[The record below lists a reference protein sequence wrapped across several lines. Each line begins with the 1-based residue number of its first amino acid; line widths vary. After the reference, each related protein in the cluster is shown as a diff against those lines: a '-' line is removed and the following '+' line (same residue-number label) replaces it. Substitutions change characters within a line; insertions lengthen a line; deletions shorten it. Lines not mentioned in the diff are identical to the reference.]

1 MAERRALAG
10 KEETRPASV
19 MLPGDG
25 ARIVPP
31 DPDPP
36 NAFKSAGVA
45 ETQPLQEAGRVGQPC
60 SFELREP
67 PIPSYDQ
74 YVERLCRS
82 RNLRYFS
89 NRDGRPQEQLSL
101 SYGLAAGVVPDRA
114 MLDTGA
120 SLNIAT
126 TAFCRRHGIPIQ
138 RSRMKV
144 RGFSGV
150 SEAMGV
156 TPPVLVQYGRGGPK
170 VWHYFFVTDG
180 DPNYDILI
188 GNKDLADL
196 SAVIEYNDEAGD
208 QLQLRPANAPAATLP
223 LERRR

>member
-1 MAERRALAG
+1 MKDLFDLSGTAAAAEASAYRPDRRMPQTFQPAPPPSKPAGRPAAVAERRALAG
-10 KEETRPASV
+10 KEEARPASV

-25 ARIVPP
+25 ARIEPP

-89 NRDGRPQEQLSL
+89 NRVGRPHEQLSL
-101 SYGLAAGVVPDRA
+101 SYGLAAG
-114 MLDTGA
+114 
-120 SLNIAT
+120 
-126 TAFCRRHGIPIQ
+126 
-138 RSRMKV
+138 
-144 RGFSGV
+144 
-150 SEAMGV
+150 
-156 TPPVLVQYGRGGPK
+156 
-170 VWHYFFVTDG
+170 
-180 DPNYDILI
+180 
-188 GNKDLADL
+188 
-196 SAVIEYNDEAGD
+196 
-208 QLQLRPANAPAATLP
+208 
-223 LERRR
+223 